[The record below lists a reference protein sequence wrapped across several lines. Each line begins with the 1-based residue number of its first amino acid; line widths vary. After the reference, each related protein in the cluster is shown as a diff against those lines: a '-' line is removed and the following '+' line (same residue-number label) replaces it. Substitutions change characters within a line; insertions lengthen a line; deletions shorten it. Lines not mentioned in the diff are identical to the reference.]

1 VADLEFFFDPGCPW
15 AWATSRWITEVVK
28 IRHYEVSWKFISL
41 AMVNG
46 DRGYAPDDDHH
57 KVIHNFGLAALR
69 VASAARAAEGNEG
82 VRKFYSAFGNS
93 FHNLKKR
100 KGFDTKP
107 HQVLTEILQSESLPT
122 GWADAYDD
130 VTHTPIIRFETD
142 LAISRAGKDLGAP
155 ILTFKPGTISEG
167 TFFGPVISKIPRGDD
182 AVKFWDAVEAV
193 ATTPGMAEFKR
204 SRISLDL
211 T

>member
-1 VADLEFFFDPGCPW
+1 MADLEFFFDPGCPW

-46 DRGYAPDDDHH
+46 DRGYAPDDDYH

-69 VASAARAAEGNEG
+69 VASAARAAEGNAG
-82 VRKFYSAFGNS
+82 TKKFYTAFGNS
-93 FHNLKKR
+93 FHNLKQR
-100 KGFDTKP
+100 KGFDTNP

-130 VTHTPIIRFETD
+130 ETHTPIIRFETD
-142 LAISRAGKDLGAP
+142 LAIARAGKDLGAP
-155 ILTFKPGTISEG
+155 IITFKPGTESEC

-182 AVKFWDAVEAV
+182 AVKFWDAIETV